1 MPGNSK
7 RSFME
12 LFPALEHV
20 PCPFIFSAP
29 HMPNP
34 WSIVE
39 SASPSQSQKRADQW
53 WENLQATWQQHQL
66 LGMIALGFL
75 MIGGCTDRGEA
86 GIFLERHGSICKC
99 LFMFVQ
105 FTGSIDDWIGPV
117 RLWEK
122 VLGQAACFTFQ
133 STYTWRQ
140 ICMACVVTRNA
151 KR

>member
-1 MPGNSK
+1 
-7 RSFME
+7 ME

-86 GIFLERHGSICKC
+86 GIFLGTARIN
-99 LFMFVQ
+99 LQMFVHVR
-105 FTGSIDDWIGPV
+105 SIYGIY
-117 RLWEK
+117 R
-122 VLGQAACFTFQ
+122 
-133 STYTWRQ
+133 
-140 ICMACVVTRNA
+140 
-151 KR
+151 